1 MVRNGK
7 WIDETLPEE
16 RVSAAA
22 REALTA
28 RLEPVAYYLHLAA
41 LKADRDIEHVHQL
54 RVATRRA
61 MAALR
66 IYRDLLPPKR
76 TRWLEKQLKR
86 IRESAGEARDCD
98 VLGQRLTGSNGA
110 QPAESHAAVLSRVQ
124 ECRARAQKPIVAQ
137 YERLDERLEHRMN
150 KILKKVRWRHEDPL
164 LEEPSFA
171 EAARRSLRSVC
182 DSFAETIAGDLTD
195 VAALHQ
201 LRIAGKNLRYAM
213 ELFASAFDDDFR
225 GKLYPIIEDL
235 QECLGQ
241 INDHASALHRLEQ
254 WQSEWNDPS
263 LLPSLNELCSA
274 EQTALGDAQRR
285 FSESW
290 PRERLDALLHRFDQ
304 YARPRVVQTE
314 EEEVA

>member
-28 RLEPVAYYLHLAA
+28 RLEPVAYYLPQAA

-66 IYRDLLPPKR
+66 IYRDLLPPQR

-98 VLGQRLTGSNGA
+98 VLGQRLAGSHGA
-110 QPAESHAAVLSRVQ
+110 TLDEARAAVLSRIQ
-124 ECRARAQKPIVAQ
+124 ECRERAQKPIVAQ
-137 YERLDERLEHRMN
+137 YKRLEDRLEHRMN
-150 KILKKVRWRHEDPL
+150 KILKKVRWRHDDPL
-164 LEEPSFA
+164 VEEPSFGD
-171 EAARRSLRSVC
+171 AARLALRSVC
-182 DSFAETIAGDLTD
+182 ESFSEAVAGELSD
-195 VAALHQ
+195 VTALHH
-201 LRIAGKNLRYAM
+201 LRIAGKHLRYAM
-213 ELFASAFDDDFR
+213 ELFATAFDEDFR
-225 GKLYPIIEDL
+225 GELYPLIEDL
-235 QECLGQ
+235 QERLGQ
-241 INDHASALHRLEQ
+241 INDHASALQRIEQ
-254 WQSEWNDPS
+254 WQSEWNDPA
-263 LLPSLNELCSA
+263 LAPPLVELCSA
-274 EQTALGDAQRR
+274 EQSALRDAHRR

-290 PRERLDALLHRFDQ
+290 TRERFDALLHRFDQ
-304 YARPRVVQTE
+304 YTQPRVIQAE

>member
-28 RLEPVAYYLHLAA
+28 RLEPVDYYLHQAA
-41 LKADRDIEHVHQL
+41 LKADRDSEHVHQL

-61 MAALR
+61 MATLR

-98 VLGQRLTGSNGA
+98 VLAQRLSGSNGVMPV
-110 QPAESHAAVLSRVQ
+110 QTHAFILSRIQ
-124 ECRARAQKPIVAQ
+124 ECRAQAQKPIVAQ
-137 YERLDERLEHRMN
+137 YERLEEKLEHRMN
-150 KILKKVRWRHEDPL
+150 KILKKVRWRHDDPHV
-164 LEEPSFA
+164 EEPSFG
-171 EAARRSLRSVC
+171 EAARSNLRTVC
-182 DSFAETIAGDLTD
+182 ESFAETLAGNLSEVT
-195 VAALHQ
+195 ALHQ
-201 LRIAGKNLRYAM
+201 LRIAGKHLRYAM
-213 ELFASAFDDDFR
+213 ELFATAFDDDFR
-225 GKLYPIIEDL
+225 SELYPLIEDL
-235 QECLGQ
+235 QESLGQ
-241 INDHASALHRLEQ
+241 INDHASAWQRFQQ
-254 WQSEWNDPS
+254 WQTEWNDPS
-263 LLPSLNELCSA
+263 LASPLNELCGAEHSA
-274 EQTALGDAQRR
+274 LSDAQRR

-290 PRERLDALLHRFDQ
+290 PRERLDGLLHRFDRYTQ
-304 YARPRVVQTE
+304 PRVVQA